1 MTISLQLTTRPAAL
15 RRWASLAV
23 LLLGVAGCD
32 PADALAPRP
41 GSHLVLIS
49 IDTLRA
55 DHLGCY
61 GYDRATS
68 PNLDA
73 LAQLS
78 LLFEDV
84 LACSSSTAPS
94 HMSMMTGVLP
104 LVHGIE
110 NEVHHSQAPQA
121 PLLAELLAER
131 GYVTAAFADGG
142 HVSENEGFDR
152 GFQHFDSR
160 YEWFDKKLDRV
171 QQWLRVAD
179 ESEPTFLFVHTYG
192 VHAPYLPGKEHD
204 LFSSAS
210 YLGVLNSRVET
221 LQDHLSQPSAD
232 ESGQELARMMEDF
245 WRDKKSLDAADI
257 QRLID
262 LYDGAIHRVD
272 AGVGRLL
279 AMLDSEGWLEDAWVV
294 VTSDHGEAFAE
305 HGTFQHRQVHQVELS
320 VPLMIRPPDG
330 LLLGHRHATPISQLD
345 LPPTLL
351 HLLDFPAPPHMQGQ
365 SLLPLTEATP
375 TKPRFATGGEALLF
389 DVAIENGRK
398 LITMD
403 SSPRMA
409 YDLSA
414 DPSEARDV
422 LKQTA
427 IDDASQPPWVPMLE
441 ARLAQ
446 MRADA
451 EVLRKLLGDP
461 LNTGP
466 LSEEELQML
475 RALGYLK

>member
-1 MTISLQLTTRPAAL
+1 MTTARHLRPA
-15 RRWASLAV
+15 RIVASVFTALAV
-23 LLLGVAGCD
+23 SLMIAPGCAPND
-32 PADALAPRP
+32 DLHPRP

-55 DHLGCY
+55 DHLSCY
-61 GYDRATS
+61 GYERETS

-73 LAQLS
+73 LAVSS

-84 LACSSSTAPS
+84 LACASSTAPS

-121 PLLAELLAER
+121 PLLAELLR
-131 GYVTAAFADGG
+131 DQGYVTAAFTDGG

-152 GFQHFDSR
+152 GFDHFDSR

-171 QQWLRVAD
+171 QQWLSEAD

-192 VHAPYLPGKEHD
+192 VHAPYLPGKGHD
-204 LFSSAS
+204 LFTSPG
-210 YLGVLNSRVET
+210 YLGVLNGRVET
-221 LQDHLSQPSAD
+221 LQDHLSQAAND
-232 ESGQELARMMEDF
+232 ESRQDLARMMEDF
-245 WRDKKSLDAADI
+245 WRDKKSLNATDI
-257 QRLID
+257 QHLIN

-279 AMLDSEGWLEDAWVV
+279 AMLDAEGWLDDAWVV

-305 HGTFQHRQVHQVELS
+305 HGSFQHRQVHQVELA
-320 VPLMIRPPDG
+320 VPLMIRPPGG
-330 LLLGHRHATPISQLD
+330 LADSLRRSTPISQLD

-351 HLLDFPAPPHMQGQ
+351 HLLGLPAPAHMQGQ
-365 SLLPLTEATP
+365 SLLPESAANRAG
-375 TKPRFATGGEALLF
+375 PRFATGGESLLF
-389 DVAIENGRK
+389 DVAIENGLK

-403 SSPRMA
+403 RSPRMA
-409 YDLSA
+409 YDLST
-414 DPSEARDV
+414 DPDEARDM
-422 LKQTA
+422 LKGTSA
-427 IDDASQPPWVPMLE
+427 DDASQPRWVPMLE
-441 ARLAQ
+441 ARLAE

>member
-1 MTISLQLTTRPAAL
+1 
-15 RRWASLAV
+15 
-23 LLLGVAGCD
+23 
-32 PADALAPRP
+32 
-41 GSHLVLIS
+41 LIS

-55 DHLGCY
+55 DHLSCY
-61 GYDRATS
+61 GYERTTS

-73 LAQLS
+73 LAQQS

-84 LACSSSTAPS
+84 LSCSSSTAPS

-121 PLLAELLAER
+121 PLLAEILEEQ

-160 YEWFDKKLDRV
+160 YEWFEKKLDRV
-171 QQWLRVAD
+171 QRWLREAD
-179 ESEPTFLFVHTYG
+179 DSEPTFLFVHTYG
-192 VHAPYLPGKEHD
+192 VHAPYLPGEGHD
-204 LFSSAS
+204 LFSSPS
-210 YLGVLNSRVET
+210 YLGVLNSRVES
-221 LQDHLSQPSAD
+221 LQDHLSQAAAD

-245 WRDKKSLDAADI
+245 WRDKKTLGAADI
-257 QRLID
+257 QHLVD

-279 AMLDSEGWLEDAWVV
+279 ATLDAEGWLDNAWVV
-294 VTSDHGEAFAE
+294 VTADHGEAFAE
-305 HGTFQHRQVHQVELS
+305 HGTFQHRQVHQTELA
-320 VPLMIRPPDG
+320 VPLMIRPPAG
-330 LLLGHRHATPISQLD
+330 YLLGHRSATPISQLD

-351 HLLDFPAPPHMQGQ
+351 HLLDFPTPPHMQGQ
-365 SLLPLTEATP
+365 SLLPLTEAAP
-375 TKPRFATGGEALLF
+375 SRPRFATGGESLLF
-389 DVAIENGRK
+389 DVAIENDRK

-409 YDLSA
+409 YDLST
-414 DPSEARDV
+414 DPGEARDM
-422 LKQTA
+422 LKGAST
-427 IDDASQPPWVPMLE
+427 DDAGQPPWVPMLE
-441 ARLAQ
+441 ARLAE

>member
-1 MTISLQLTTRPAAL
+1 MTITQRLLPRPTVL
-15 RRWASLAV
+15 RPWASLAV
-23 LLLGVAGCD
+23 LFFGALGCGPTDQLV
-32 PADALAPRP
+32 PRP

-55 DHLGCY
+55 DHLSCY
-61 GYDRATS
+61 GYERATS

-73 LAQLS
+73 LALQS

-110 NEVHHSQAPQA
+110 NEVHYSQAPQA

-171 QQWLRVAD
+171 QQWLRDAD

-192 VHAPYLPGKEHD
+192 AHAPYLPGKQHD
-204 LFSSAS
+204 LFSAPG

-221 LQDHLSQPSAD
+221 LQDHLSQANPD
-232 ESGQELARMMEDF
+232 DSGQELARMMEDF
-245 WRDKKSLDAADI
+245 WRDKKSLNDADI

-279 AMLDSEGWLEDAWVV
+279 AMLDAEGWLDDAWVV
-294 VTSDHGEAFAE
+294 VTADHGEAFAE
-305 HGTFQHRQVHQVELS
+305 HGTFQHRQVHQPELA
-320 VPLMIRPPDG
+320 VPLMIRPPAG
-330 LLLGHRHATPISQLD
+330 LMLGRRRSTPISQLD

-351 HLLDFPAPPHMQGQ
+351 HLLDLPAPAHMQGQ

-375 TKPRFATGGEALLF
+375 TRPRFATGGESLLF

-414 DPSEARDV
+414 DPGEDRDM
-422 LKQTA
+422 LKPA
-427 IDDASQPPWVPMLE
+427 PSDDASQPRWVPMLE
-441 ARLAQ
+441 ARLAE

-451 EVLRKLLGDP
+451 AVLRKLLGDP